1 MLLVLPVST
10 LVPEIPPDVL
20 GSSMDM
26 LDDWCLSSLSGC
38 CGELKVKWTETDY
51 SHNNGD
57 EFKDDMCTMESRELK
72 QPRRRRQQKP
82 HKFAYLTMK
91 NSSFARFARAFFI
104 F

>member
-26 LDDWCLSSLSGC
+26 LDDWCSSSLSGC

-51 SHNNGD
+51 SHNNDD
-57 EFKDDMCTMESRELK
+57 EFKDDMCTVENVIIIAQYATVHNCPSALQMENKTS
-72 QPRRRRQQKP
+72 
-82 HKFAYLTMK
+82 
-91 NSSFARFARAFFI
+91 
-104 F
+104 